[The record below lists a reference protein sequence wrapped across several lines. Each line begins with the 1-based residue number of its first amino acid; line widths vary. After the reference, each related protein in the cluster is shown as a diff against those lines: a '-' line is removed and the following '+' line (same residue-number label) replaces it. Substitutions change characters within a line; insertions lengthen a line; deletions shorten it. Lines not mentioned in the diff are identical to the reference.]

1 MRAAGTA
8 TSFNPY
14 AANANFRVPGSS
26 TDVAISGISTQETGI
41 HFTCTSA
48 DTGVFHIHFTVDSEL

>member
-1 MRAAGTA
+1 MRATGTA

-26 TDVAISGISTQETGI
+26 TDVAISSITTTTHAI
-41 HFTCTSA
+41 YFNCTSA